1 MFKIKSFIYPVF
13 KYQFYTPWLA
23 QKTFKRYFIYAWA
36 LVISIAF
43 SQNVDY
49 KQIPQ
54 KNNFQL
60 IIDKSGSMSG
70 AAILDAKAG
79 AKYFV
84 SKMKNNDAAGV
95 IAFSSSIED
104 VVSFTSHKSSLNSGI
119 ASISVGGATHLY
131 DALATGV
138 KTLSGSD
145 GARIIVYLTDGHD
158 TGSNFSLSNVGSMF
172 MGERIY
178 VYGIGLGSSINVQAL
193 SKISKATGGD
203 FMVARNSS
211 ELNNI
216 YEKVLSA
223 YYASH
228 QKNKS
233 SQGELIV
240 KSIPSSKS
248 VQIDGKN
255 VGLTPLKLTDL
266 APGNYAATVNFSQDR
281 TWSKEIQI
289 KAGHSA
295 TVQAKRKDADKIIWI
310 ISKPHNANIFIDG
323 EYIGRTTQELVNTK
337 KRNWVKK
344 VKKNPQ
350 QLKLAG
356 IKPGRYK
363 FEVIGFPDFDYG
375 PEQKVTFDYL
385 IDGDDVLF
393 IDIFKNQITS
403 TQKNFSGKQRR
414 TSFDEM
420 GGSDD
425 LKDLNGNDNDFMNN
439 DGFMDD

>member
-1 MFKIKSFIYPVF
+1 MFKIKSSNYSLF
-13 KYQFYTPWLA
+13 KYLFNTPRLA

-70 AAILDAKAG
+70 AAILDAKTG

-104 VVSFTSHKSSLNSGI
+104 VVSFTSHKARLNSGI
-119 ASISVGGATHLY
+119 ASISIGGATHLY

-172 MGERIY
+172 MGESIY
-178 VYGIGLGSSINVQAL
+178 VYGIGLGPSINVQAL
-193 SKISKATGGD
+193 SKISKATGGE

-216 YEKVLSA
+216 YVKVLNA

-228 QKNKS
+228 HKNKS

-255 VGLTPLKLTDL
+255 VGLTPVKLTDL

-323 EYIGRTTQELVNTK
+323 EYIGRTTQELVNTN
-337 KRNWVKK
+337 KRSWVKK

-350 QLKLAG
+350 QLKLTG
-356 IKPGRYK
+356 IRPGRYN
-363 FEVIGFPDFDYG
+363 FEAIGFPDFDYG

-385 IDGDDVLF
+385 VEDDDVF
-393 IDIFKNQITS
+393 FVDIFNNRVTS
-403 TQKNFSGKQRR
+403 AKMKFTGKQRK

-420 GGSDD
+420 SDGD
-425 LKDLNGNDNDFMNN
+425 ELNDLNGNDDDFMND

>member
-1 MFKIKSFIYPVF
+1 M
-13 KYQFYTPWLA
+13 
-23 QKTFKRYFIYAWA
+23 KTFKKYFIYSFVLA
-36 LVISIAF
+36 IGIAF
-43 SQNVDY
+43 PQNVNY

-70 AAILDAKAG
+70 AAISDAKAG

-119 ASISVGGATHLY
+119 ASISIGGATHLY

-289 KAGHSA
+289 KAGA
-295 TVQAKRKDADKIIWI
+295 
-310 ISKPHNANIFIDG
+310 
-323 EYIGRTTQELVNTK
+323 
-337 KRNWVKK
+337 
-344 VKKNPQ
+344 
-350 QLKLAG
+350 
-356 IKPGRYK
+356 
-363 FEVIGFPDFDYG
+363 
-375 PEQKVTFDYL
+375 
-385 IDGDDVLF
+385 
-393 IDIFKNQITS
+393 
-403 TQKNFSGKQRR
+403 
-414 TSFDEM
+414 
-420 GGSDD
+420 
-425 LKDLNGNDNDFMNN
+425 
-439 DGFMDD
+439 